1 MLTGH
6 QAKRMWVALACTAAF
21 AAGAARAERA
31 TVLQYEEQE
40 AGTERYATRMLFT
53 QRYLRID
60 DGEGADSDDYLLFDR
75 DTGTIYNVTAR
86 EKSILVIAR
95 APAPARAPLALEHQ
109 VVEQSDRAP
118 DVGGK
123 AVRHYRL
130 LTNGRTCYDLYAADG
145 LLPQVMALWR
155 EYREALGA
163 EQARTLAWTPAL
175 LQTPCALANSVY
187 APARHLAHGLPVRYA
202 DADGRVGE
210 LTDYRSDV
218 TVDAKLFELPAG
230 YTRIAIDALR
240 GRGAPR

>member
-1 MLTGH
+1 MTRGYA
-6 QAKRMWVALACTAAF
+6 AKRVGVALFSAAVL

-31 TVLQYEEQE
+31 TVLHYEEQE
-40 AGTERYATRMLFT
+40 AGTDRYATRMLFT

-60 DGEGADSDDYLLFDR
+60 DGAGAGEDDFLLFDR
-75 DTGTIYNVTAR
+75 DTRTIYSVTAG

-95 APAPARAPLALEHQ
+95 AAAPGRAPLALEHQ
-109 VVEQSDRAP
+109 VVEQSDRVPPVA
-118 DVGGK
+118 GK

-145 LLPQVMALWR
+145 LLPQVVALWR
-155 EYREALGA
+155 EYREALAA
-163 EQARTLAWTPAL
+163 EQARTLAWTPAS
-175 LQTPCALANSVY
+175 LQTPCTLANSIY

-218 TVDAKLFELPAG
+218 AVDASLFELPAG
-230 YTRIAIDALR
+230 YTRITIDALR